1 MISIVADNILPGLFS
16 ESARLTLICQK
27 LVERS
32 RISSASPPNS
42 FGVICIRMIVERFK
56 YNYNEKGNV
65 VAFTKRVGY

>member
-16 ESARLTLICQK
+16 ESARLPLIWQK

-42 FGVICIRMIVERFK
+42 FGVIRIRMIVERFK